1 MLSDYIKKIAE
12 NITQG
17 DSREESFYSSLEQLL
32 DEYAHSFGK
41 KKIHITTLPKST
53 EAGNPDFRVWDGKQK
68 IVGYIEAKNP
78 AIDNLDTIENSE
90 QLCRYRHTFPNLM
103 LTIMLYSLKKEE
115 ELTFYAV
122 EDRIPRVY
130 PWMNELQV
138 KL

>member
-1 MLSDYIKKIAE
+1 MESLFSQIRILQMEFVYIMLSDYIKKIAE

-32 DEYAHSFGK
+32 DEYARSFGK

-78 AIDNLDTIENSE
+78 AIDNLDCFFRLEKQSGLSYHCF
-90 QLCRYRHTFPNLM
+90 QLR
-103 LTIMLYSLKKEE
+103 
-115 ELTFYAV
+115 
-122 EDRIPRVY
+122 
-130 PWMNELQV
+130 W
-138 KL
+138 